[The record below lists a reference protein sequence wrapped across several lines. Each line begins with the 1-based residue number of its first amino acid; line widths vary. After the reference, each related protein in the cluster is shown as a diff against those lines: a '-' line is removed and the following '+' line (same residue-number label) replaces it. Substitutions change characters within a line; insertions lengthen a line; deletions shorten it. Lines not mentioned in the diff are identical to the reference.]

1 MKKGLRLTITIL
13 IILFITGIIL
23 YPKFK
28 PFIVSKLAKT
38 NNKGAPIR
46 QAQQK
51 LNAAGYLIVP
61 TQLSE
66 LITSTGSLKPD
77 EEVDLSFETS
87 GKIIKINFTEGT
99 RVKK

>member
-13 IILFITGIIL
+13 IIVFILGVIL

-28 PFIVSKLAKT
+28 PYIQSKLQKGIE
-38 NNKGAPIR
+38 KGAPIR
-46 QAQQK
+46 KPQQK
-51 LNAAGYLIVP
+51 LNAVGYIIVP

-66 LITSTGSLKPD
+66 LRNSTGTLRPD

-87 GKIIKINFTEGT
+87 GNKFY
-99 RVKK
+99 